1 MAPLASRAAPVPP
14 AAGVV
19 AAPTAL
25 LRRIARLSIH
35 GASSHTL
42 WLLNVFFWDSW
53 PRFFAD
59 SFSVVH
65 NQISTTFPP
74 SPVNIIIITI
84 ITITPIKLIIGSFS
98 LNNYER
104 DFLRFFKINLDFCC
118 DFGLNFF
125 WRFSKTLSR
134 FLLDNSFGIF
144 TAVNKKKVFV
154 TNSWLID
161 IFVSWIFFGILSD
174 FSSILR
180 SINMVVWK
188 LVLPTSINFFWLNNS
203 TVN

>member
-104 DFLRFFKINLDFCC
+104 DFLRF
-118 DFGLNFF
+118 
-125 WRFSKTLSR
+125 SKTLSR